1 MKYDDEKENLDLDIK
16 NSNEAIIN
24 LLQEVEILL
33 QKIEEVTILQ
43 NKNTDLIDEIFIS
56 LYKELL
62 REIIKIKEHQIKQE
76 EYFKTIFQELSTIKN
91 QINQKD
97 NQ

>member
-1 MKYDDEKENLDLDIK
+1 MEYDDEKENLDLDIK

-76 EYFKTIFQELSTIKN
+76 EYFKTIFQELSTIKK

>member
-24 LLQEVEILL
+24 LLQEVEIFL
-33 QKIEEVTILQ
+33 QKIEEESLFKY
-43 NKNTDLIDEIFIS
+43 NDLFS
-56 LYKELL
+56 KHNELL
-62 REIIKIKEHQIKQE
+62 KKVAEIQKYQIKQSK
-76 EYFKTIFQELSTIKN
+76 YSITIFQELIKIKK

>member
-76 EYFKTIFQELSTIKN
+76 EYFKTIFQELIKIKK